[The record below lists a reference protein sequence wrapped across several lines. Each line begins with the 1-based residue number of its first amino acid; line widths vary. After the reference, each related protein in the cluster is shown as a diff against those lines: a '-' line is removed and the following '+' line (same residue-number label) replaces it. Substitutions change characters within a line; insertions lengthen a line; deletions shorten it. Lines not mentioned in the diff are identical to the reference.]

1 MEKELKIEDIKSFK
15 KDYKKVK
22 KHKLIE
28 NAVRKNG
35 IVSVSYNS
43 DAIKDLTNEFSIEVK
58 DIGAIT
64 NQKQSGR
71 CWMFAGLNTLRRI
84 LIKNLGIKDVE
95 LSESYLMFYDK
106 LEKSNCELEYVLETL
121 SESDDSR
128 TLTSILEVGGHTDGG
143 FWHFFK
149 NLVKKYGIVPK
160 ICMDESY
167 SSSMSYEMDDVLHVV
182 LTKDVSILRSE
193 YRNGKTVEE
202 LSKLKEEMLSE
213 IYRILAIS
221 LGEPVEKFSFKYIK
235 NETPNENKD
244 DKKEENKEDKKDD
257 KDSPLN
263 KFTLIEMTPVEFYEK
278 YVGKDLDDYVDIV
291 NWPIRNYPMYQTFS
305 SEYIQN
311 VYGAKLG
318 INLNLPI
325 EEIKKATIESLK
337 NNEVCW
343 FACDVSASSSR
354 KEGYLSTELLPVG
367 DVFDLDLSF
376 DKGERLLYRA
386 SSCNHAMM
394 LGGVDLN
401 SKNKPTKWKVVNS
414 WGSTVGFNGIYVMS
428 DPWFDEYVY
437 EVVVNKKY
445 LSKEA
450 LEALNKEPILLD
462 VWAPVNKY

>member
-1 MEKELKIEDIKSFK
+1 MSKELNIEDIKKFK
-15 KDYKKVK
+15 KDYKKIK

-35 IVSVSYNS
+35 IYTISYNS

-58 DIGAIT
+58 DIGGIT

-84 LIKNLGIKDVE
+84 LIKNLGIRDIE

-121 SESDDSR
+121 GENDDSR
-128 TLTSILEVGGHTDGG
+128 LLTSILEVGGHTDGG

-160 ICMDESY
+160 VCMDESY
-167 SSSMSYEMDDVLHVV
+167 SSSSSYEMDSVLKYI
-182 LTKDVSILRSE
+182 LTKDVSILREE
-193 YRNGKTVEE
+193 YRAGKTMEE
-202 LSKLKEEMLSE
+202 LSKMKEEMLSE

-235 NETPNENKD
+235 NGENRDEKEKD
-244 DKKEENKEDKKDD
+244 KEGKKEEKKDE
-257 KDSPLN
+257 KDSPEN
-263 KFTLIEMTPVEFYEK
+263 KFTVIEMTPVEFFNK
-278 YVGKDLDDYVDIV
+278 YVGKDLDNYIDIV
-291 NWPIRNYPMYQTFS
+291 NWPIRTYPMYQPFAS
-305 SEYIQN
+305 KYIQN
-311 VYGAKLG
+311 VYGANLG
-318 INLNLPI
+318 INLNVPI

-343 FACDVSASSSR
+343 FACDVGAFSSR

-367 DVFDLDLSF
+367 DVFDIDLSF
-376 DKGERLLYRA
+376 DKGERLLFRA

-394 LGGVDLN
+394 LGGVDLD
-401 SKNKPTKWKVVNS
+401 SKNKSKKWKVINS
-414 WGSTVGFNGIYVMS
+414 WGTTVGFNGVYVMS
-428 DPWFDEYVY
+428 DSWFDEFVY

-450 LEALNKEPILLD
+450 LEALNKETILLD
-462 VWAPVNKY
+462 VWAPVNNY